1 MCSVIK
7 SFLVFLGDYCQF
19 SWNEEILKSLFPL
32 SQKNNVYS
40 FPLKVDVNIPTY
52 LRIGSCKV
60 LHEGA
65 HVLFSFSHDSLT
77 NKVPK
82 KVEGSPKSKTLRPNN
97 SYSNQIDSSRISS
110 TSIFT
115 SPQRLKRFRGSF
127 NRQNDKHEITK
138 ANKSN
143 LLESLDLPSVPPVR
157 SRALGR
163 FNENHV
169 EPLDENS
176 ELQIRHDSSSSPR
189 SSKILK
195 RLANTKPPHTVQ
207 ELAKHTISSSPIE
220 IPDVRL
226 MDSLNLEQPQ
236 SESLNAKKMA
246 DIHLSPTS
254 IESEV
259 VSDTTSDIVNF
270 DNMSTADRVSIKSDP
285 GGALSDTISS
295 SPPPTIKSSTSSFF
309 SLKDFKQSFLE
320 SQQDKKHSSL
330 KGLSKKKRV
339 ELQSSLPVSTKP
351 VTIRQQ
357 THKIPPVVISQ
368 PTGAQKMRRTP
379 PGKKTIKVSFLM
391 QYTGGEGAKEG
402 YYREVP
408 VDVTATV
415 KPTLVFDDFSVSP
428 VKGSVIKNNN

>member
-1 MCSVIK
+1 MSC
-7 SFLVFLGDYCQF
+7 LLGDYCQF
-19 SWNEEILKSLFPL
+19 SWNDEILKSLFPL
-32 SQKNNVYS
+32 SQKNKVYS

-60 LHEGA
+60 LHQGA
-65 HVLFSFSHDSLT
+65 HVLFFFSRDSLT
-77 NKVPK
+77 SEAPK
-82 KVEGSPKSKTLRPNN
+82 KVDGSPKSKTLRPNST

-138 ANKSN
+138 ANKSD
-143 LLESLDLPSVPPVR
+143 LLESLDLPNIHPVR
-157 SRALGR
+157 SRTLGR
-163 FNENHV
+163 LNENHV

-195 RLANTKPPHTVQ
+195 RLGTKSPHTVQ
-207 ELAKHTISSSPIE
+207 ELAKSTRSSSPIE

-226 MDSLNLEQPQ
+226 MDSLNLEQTLTA
-236 SESLNAKKMA
+236 SLNAKKMA
-246 DIHLSPTS
+246 DTHLSPDMSTFV
-254 IESEV
+254 ETDV

-270 DNMSTADRVSIKSDP
+270 DMSTADRVSIKSDP

-295 SPPPTIKSSTSSFF
+295 SPTPSSPSIKTSTSSFF
-309 SLKDFKQSFLE
+309 SLKELKPSFLE

-339 ELQSSLPVSTKP
+339 EPQSSLPTSAKS
-351 VTIRQQ
+351 VTLKAQVN
-357 THKIPPVVISQ
+357 KIPPVVISQ
-368 PTGAQKMRRTP
+368 PTGAQKIRRAP

-408 VDVTATV
+408 VEVTATV
-415 KPTLVFDDFSVSP
+415 KPTLVFDDFSVSA
-428 VKGSVIKNNN
+428 VKGLV